1 MECKDEWNWNNT
13 ALLCGEQYYRTE
25 WYVLHRKSRNYTD
38 YWKEV
43 LESANNLSLIEGKK
57 IKNLANPY

>member
-25 WYVLHRKSRNYTD
+25 WYVLYRKVETTQTTEN
-38 YWKEV
+38 KF
-43 LESANNLSLIEGKK
+43 
-57 IKNLANPY
+57 